1 MIKGKKEEKAIVK
14 HKSQPMDKKVF
25 NDHVDYAIE
34 HGLGIEVFKYTDGL
48 PAVESI
54 RNPKDNVPY
63 KKEYYDREFDDN
75 LRMKSNP
82 HTYITRIELINAIAK
97 KYYRL
102 RLNLPIFCEE
112 ERSDYVSNYL
122 GINEAD
128 GSLDMTTKETPA
140 GIRNV
145 FTDEEIN
152 DIDTEGFIKERVF
165 F

>member
-1 MIKGKKEEKAIVK
+1 MDKGKEEEKNIVK
-14 HKSQPMDKKVF
+14 YHNQPMDKKVF
-25 NDHVDYAIE
+25 NDHLDYAIE

-48 PAVESI
+48 PAVESV
-54 RNPKDNVPY
+54 RNPSANVPF
-63 KKEYYDREFDDN
+63 KKEYYNSEFDDN

-82 HTYITRIELINAIAK
+82 HKFITRIELTNTITT

-102 RLNLPIFCEE
+102 RLNIPVFNVDDIT
-112 ERSDYVSNYL
+112 DYVSNYL

-140 GIRNV
+140 GIRNI
-145 FTDEEIN
+145 FTDEEIESMN
-152 DIDTEGFIKERVF
+152 TEGFIKERVF

>member
-1 MIKGKKEEKAIVK
+1 MDKGKEEEKSIVK
-14 HKSQPMDKKVF
+14 YHNQPMDKKVF
-25 NDHVDYAIE
+25 NDHMDYAIE

-48 PAVESI
+48 PAVESV
-54 RNPKDNVPY
+54 RNPSANVPF
-63 KKEYYDREFDDN
+63 KKEYYNSEFDDN

-82 HTYITRIELINAIAK
+82 HRFITRIELTNTITT

-102 RLNLPIFCEE
+102 RLNIPVFNVDD
-112 ERSDYVSNYL
+112 RTDYVSNYL

-152 DIDTEGFIKERVF
+152 DMNTEGFIKERVF

>member
-1 MIKGKKEEKAIVK
+1 MDKGKEEEKNIVK
-14 HKSQPMDKKVF
+14 YHNQPMDKKVF
-25 NDHVDYAIE
+25 NDHMDYAIE

-48 PAVESI
+48 PAVESV
-54 RNPKDNVPY
+54 RNPSANVPF
-63 KKEYYDREFDDN
+63 KKEYYNSEFDDN

-82 HTYITRIELINAIAK
+82 HRFITRIELTNTITT

-102 RLNLPIFCEE
+102 RLNIPVFNVDD
-112 ERSDYVSNYL
+112 RTDYVSNYL

-152 DIDTEGFIKERVF
+152 DMNTEGFIKERVF

>member
-1 MIKGKKEEKAIVK
+1 MDKGKEEEKNIVK
-14 HKSQPMDKKVF
+14 YKGQPMDKKVF
-25 NDHVDYAIE
+25 NDHMDYAIE

-48 PAVESI
+48 PAVESV
-54 RNPKDNVPY
+54 RNPKENVPY
-63 KKEYYDREFDDN
+63 KKEYYNREFDDN
-75 LRMKSNP
+75 LRMRSNP
-82 HTYITRIELINAIAK
+82 HTYITRIELTNAVTT

-102 RLNLPIFCEE
+102 RLNIPVFNAE
-112 ERSDYVSNYL
+112 ERSDFVSNYL

-145 FTDEEIN
+145 FTDEEIDN
-152 DIDTEGFIKERVF
+152 IDTEGFVKERVF